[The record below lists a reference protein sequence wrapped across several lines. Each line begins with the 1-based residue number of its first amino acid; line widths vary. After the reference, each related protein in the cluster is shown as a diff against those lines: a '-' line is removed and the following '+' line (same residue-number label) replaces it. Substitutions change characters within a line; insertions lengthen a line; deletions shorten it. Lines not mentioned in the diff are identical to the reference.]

1 MGDEERGRILDLYQN
16 HGILLI
22 RRVKRKSVR
31 PIACFLKN
39 TVFRPCNVAES
50 KMFQLERQ
58 LEITVA
64 GQYKRQKS

>member
-1 MGDEERGRILDLYQN
+1 MVCINMGDEERGRILDLHQN

-39 TVFRPCNVAES
+39 TVF
-50 KMFQLERQ
+50 
-58 LEITVA
+58 
-64 GQYKRQKS
+64 KSLQCS

>member
-22 RRVKRKSVR
+22 RRVKRKSVW

-39 TVFRPCNVAES
+39 TV
-50 KMFQLERQ
+50 L
-58 LEITVA
+58 
-64 GQYKRQKS
+64 KSLQCS